1 MSQSSRSPLPSPR
14 STTGSLVEGLPGD
27 GGASDHIH
35 LHVRGL
41 FRSHPF
47 GLSILVRLTKHKQSR
62 ERRKQ
67 KKKRGISRGKRR
79 QERARACLLFIRR
92 FSLRSIRVHSPWIR
106 RRPVTP
112 ALSDR
117 PHCFNLPPK
126 HRRRRRSPF
135 FVLFLQG
142 FLYFAAHVRRGE
154 PVHESS
160 RHLAVVLVALVD
172 MRRGNHELLS

>member
-1 MSQSSRSPLPSPR
+1 MTAAPRTTSIFMFGACLGPIPSVFPSLCSSRNTSSPER
-14 STTGSLVEGLPGD
+14 EGN
-27 GGASDHIH
+27 
-35 LHVRGL
+35 R
-41 FRSHPF
+41 R
-47 GLSILVRLTKHKQSR
+47 RR
-62 ERRKQ
+62 E
-67 KKKRGISRGKRR
+67 GYRGKRR

-135 FVLFLQG
+135 LVLFLQG
-142 FLYFAAHVRRGE
+142 FLCFAAHVRRGE

-160 RHLAVVLVALVD
+160 RHLAVVLVAVD